1 MKMSYEEY
9 QKLMDQYSVIPVYK
23 TIEEDQLTPI
33 GMFNKLSAYKPN
45 YILESVGDPQH
56 LGRYSFIGLETEYL
70 TQPDNELTF
79 DDIEALVNRYSGPE
93 VDALPSCYA
102 SIIGYMAYNGIED
115 IHPISVKKRS
125 SIPKYQLLFSNLVIV
140 HDHLKHRLTV
150 IANVLNGNEEGYDGA
165 MKKIDDVYHLL
176 TSVDVQNNRGITA
189 SNEDN
194 KAQNS
199 LIFRSNFAKPDYVA
213 AVNKAKDY
221 IVAGDIFQVVLSQ
234 KFTAK
239 GTLKGFDLY
248 RNLRKEN
255 PSPYLSYIRFPNI
268 EVLCSSPEMLVKTDG
283 HIVETAPIAGT
294 RAVKMDGKDHLREAE
309 LLGDEKE
316 LAEHLML
323 VDLGRNDIGKVSRP
337 GTVRVPEYCQA
348 KHFSKV
354 MHLVS
359 SVEGDVYSETTAMDC
374 LRATFPAGTVSGA
387 PKLRAMEI
395 IDELEPG
402 PRDLYAGSIM
412 MFTQSGQ
419 LNSCISIRTIQL
431 LQDEIIVQAGGGIV
445 YDSNPEDEYLEVLN
459 KSRALFNAI
468 EKTYEGDITY
478 DFDYR

>member
-9 QKLMDQYSVIPVYK
+9 QQLKEEYSVVPVYK

-33 GMFNKLSAYKPN
+33 GMFNKLSAYKPT

-70 TQPDNELTF
+70 TEADNELTF
-79 DDIEALVNRYSGPE
+79 DAIEALVNRYTGPE
-93 VDALPSCYA
+93 IEALPSSYA
-102 SIIGYMAYNGIED
+102 SIIGYMAYNSIED
-115 IHPISVKKRS
+115 IHPITVNKRS
-125 SIPKYQLLFSNLVIV
+125 SIPKYQLMFSNLVIV
-140 HDHLKHRLTV
+140 HDHLKHRLTI
-150 IANVLNGNEEGYDGA
+150 IANVLNGKADDYDGA
-165 MKKIDDVYHLL
+165 MEKIEMVYQMLIS
-176 TSVDVQNNRGITA
+176 TDNQNSVETRVST
-189 SNEDN
+189 ETN
-194 KAQNS
+194 KAS
-199 LIFRSNFAKPDYVA
+199 DPLVFHSNFAKPDYVA

-234 KFTAK
+234 KFTAS
-239 GTLKGFDLY
+239 GRLEGFDLY

-294 RAVKMDGKDHLREAE
+294 RAVKRDGKDHLREAE
-309 LLGDEKE
+309 LLNDEKE

-323 VDLGRNDIGKVSRP
+323 VDLGRNDIGKVSKP

-359 SVEGDVYSETTAMDC
+359 SVEGDVCNDTTAMDC

-402 PRDLYAGSIM
+402 PRDLYAGSLM

-431 LQDEIIVQAGGGIV
+431 IQNEIIVQAGGGIV